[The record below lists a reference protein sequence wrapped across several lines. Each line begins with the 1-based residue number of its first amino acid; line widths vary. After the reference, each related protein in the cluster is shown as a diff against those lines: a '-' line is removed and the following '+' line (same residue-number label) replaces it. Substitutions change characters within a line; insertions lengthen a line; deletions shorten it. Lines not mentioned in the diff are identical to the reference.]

1 MHIELGVVALTC
13 RHLQTS
19 FTRSSG
25 CVCPA
30 LWGLGLMDGPGRRTG
45 VLSFML
51 QQQSSSLKEQG
62 DHSLLLQGTIL
73 LSTPRK
79 VLFSLFALSF
89 NSHSFSPSNFQ
100 DCPWLCSWSLPSSSH
115 LWCSKVRTNFLA
127 KTTHTPLRFHTRFLE
142 TLWEMKTQ
150 CSSFYF
156 LSSSLAATRN
166 VTCCLGDNIL
176 KGL

>member
-89 NSHSFSPSNFQ
+89 NSIHSAPAIFRIAL
-100 DCPWLCSWSLPSSSH
+100 DCAVDPCPHLLIFGAAKLGLTSWPKQH
-115 LWCSKVRTNFLA
+115 
-127 KTTHTPLRFHTRFLE
+127 THH
-142 TLWEMKTQ
+142 
-150 CSSFYF
+150 
-156 LSSSLAATRN
+156 
-166 VTCCLGDNIL
+166 
-176 KGL
+176 